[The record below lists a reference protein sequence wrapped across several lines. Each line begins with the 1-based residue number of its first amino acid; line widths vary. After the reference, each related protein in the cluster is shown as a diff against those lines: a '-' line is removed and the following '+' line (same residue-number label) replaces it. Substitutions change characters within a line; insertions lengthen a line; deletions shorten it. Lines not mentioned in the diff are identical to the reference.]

1 MKDFAAID
9 FETAN
14 GRRTSVCSV
23 GVVVVRG
30 GEVVDTLYSLIRPR
44 PNFYSRFTTAI
55 HGLSYEDT
63 AQAPD
68 FADVWKQI
76 APRIEGLPL
85 VAHNSPF
92 DEGCLRAVFEL
103 YGMPYP
109 GYRFYCTCRASRRTF
124 GSSLPNHQLHTVS
137 AACGFDLANHHHA
150 LADAEACARIA
161 LKILYG
167 VPVPKQ
173 KLPAIA
179 GVFVFSCCRVRAP
192 APAGSG
198 SPSGCNRGQTIRCGG
213 CTTCLPVP

>member
-1 MKDFAAID
+1 MERIRDFAAID

-14 GRRTSVCSV
+14 GQRTSVCSV

-30 GEVVDTLYSLIRPR
+30 GRPSESIYRLIRPY
-44 PNFYSRFTTAI
+44 PNYYSAFTTAI
-55 HGLSYEDT
+55 HGLTRSDT
-63 AQAPD
+63 ENAPS
-68 FADVWKQI
+68 FPDVWGEI

-124 GSSLPNHQLHTVS
+124 GSRLPNHQLHTVS

-161 LKILYG
+161 LKIL
-167 VPVPKQ
+167 
-173 KLPAIA
+173 
-179 GVFVFSCCRVRAP
+179 
-192 APAGSG
+192 
-198 SPSGCNRGQTIRCGG
+198 
-213 CTTCLPVP
+213 